1 MRGIRQ
7 ISVLAC
13 SLICGSACVGLTGQ
27 DGEVPEGYRLVSGR
41 VTIGDDGILGRQLT
55 GLQMAA
61 VSVVDGAHAVEVS
74 DIFNAEKGGAS
85 NNAAASFSLV
95 VPVER
100 AFSLVLQVPR
110 SSGRGPGEWIAA
122 YSFPSSADGGALTSL
137 VPAGES
143 RVQLG
148 TLEALDGDPS
158 TVSDNTLG
166 GGSAKNPLEQ
176 VDSDGDGVV
185 DFNDDDDDDDGTAD
199 VSDDD
204 VAGDG
209 TDDAEQV
216 LSALPD
222 ADGNGVPDV
231 LE

>member
-1 MRGIRQ
+1 MKIMRPF
-7 ISVLAC
+7 
-13 SLICGSACVGLTGQ
+13 SLMAFSIVCGSACVGLSAQ
-27 DGEVPEGYRLVSGR
+27 DGEVPEGYRLVNGR

-55 GLQMAA
+55 GLQIAA

-95 VPVER
+95 VPVDR

-122 YSFPSSADGGALTSL
+122 YAFATDADGGEMTSL
-137 VPAGES
+137 VPAGEG

-166 GGSAKNPLEQ
+166 GNAAKNPLEQ
-176 VDSDGDGVV
+176 IDSDGDGVV

-199 VSDDD
+199 LNDED

-209 TDDAEQV
+209 TNDAEQL

-222 ADGNGVPDV
+222 SDGNGVPDV